1 MCAETRDMVACSFE
15 VQNAAT
21 EAVVGNAMLQLTW
34 GVPKFKEI
42 FIVVVSTTYEEPTL
56 CQAG

>member
-1 MCAETRDMVACSFE
+1 MCVETRDMVACSFE
-15 VQNAAT
+15 VQKAVT
-21 EAVVGNAMLQLTW
+21 EAVVGNTVLQLTW

-42 FIVVVSTTYEEPTL
+42 FIVVVYTTYGEPTL